1 MLFLVFLCYEYQ
13 IRAKIK
19 RTVNIVLYTILAAQ
33 KLTALNCFFLWFL
46 SIFLVII
53 VLSVLQLNNLSLS
66 VFFKNFG
73 YKS

>member
-33 KLTALNCFFLWFL
+33 KLTALNYFFLWFL

-66 VFFKNFG
+66 VFSKNFG